1 MPEAF
6 RFRAGQYLEVL
17 HPDGPVPL
25 SIASAPWRLPEL
37 HLHYRPIP
45 GAPEAARMDELLAAS
60 ERLGGGGTLEVS
72 GPGGDVALEPPLPAP
87 ALIVAGGTGMAQAM
101 SFIDAF
107 DHTDPGA
114 PVTVLWCVDRDEDFY
129 LDEELER
136 PARPWLRLVKIADP
150 GRSEANRGLEW
161 LRRHAGDLETG
172 SVVVLSG
179 GPAFVHASCTA
190 LARAGVA
197 RERMRSDVFG
207 YAPLP

>member
-1 MPEAF
+1 MPDEF
-6 RFRAGQYLEVL
+6 HFRAGQYLEVL

-45 GAPEAARMDELLAAS
+45 GAPEAARMDELLARS
-60 ERLGGGGTLEVS
+60 ERRGRLEVR
-72 GPGGDVALEPPLPAP
+72 GPGGDVVLEPPLAAP

-101 SFIDAF
+101 SFVDAF
-107 DHTDPGA
+107 SHADPGA

-129 LDEELER
+129 LDEELEG
-136 PARPWLRLVKIADP
+136 PARPWLRLVKIADAN
-150 GRSEANRGLEW
+150 RSEANRGLDW
-161 LRRHAGDLETG
+161 LRRHAGELAAD

-179 GPAFVHASCTA
+179 GPAFVHAACAA
-190 LARAGVA
+190 LAQAGVP
-197 RERMRSDVFG
+197 RERMRSDVFS